1 MDEDQ
6 SKNKINTDSF
16 FDQISTID
24 QIANTALSNSN
35 NLQSQLNAVQLD
47 LQRLI
52 QSLQM
57 NFDSS
62 IGSIQNQINEVT
74 NVIVDDQRMK
84 MKEIEMREEQI
95 FAEEDALQKQKPRL
109 FGEGPFTPDNNNFQK
124 FIRDTQQKPKR
135 LPILPSIA
143 LGGILGLSNIGGN
156 IGGNNE
162 GDTSS
167 DSNNNVDNSQT
178 ASIENGNVA
187 ASKETGSMLGID
199 KISSQGFDTSN
210 FEVGTFGSQ
219 GFDTSNFEVGTF
231 GSQGFDT
238 SNIEAGA
245 FSEVTGLDIVRES
258 LLDLETVFRDSI
270 SSEGIKTNL
279 EGFAKG
285 FSKDKSE
292 LKNIKNIII
301 NTVFEKLTGGESGRS
316 QASETVDKNINKM
329 IETLPDAVNKFSDFL
344 DSDKIKSGMDKFKE
358 IIPEISS
365 QFDYKETS
373 NDGQLTDS
381 VINLPPEII
390 EGSNEVVNEEP
401 ITRRGDLRVTSEFD
415 GIKSPSSTVTAI
427 NISEGNSIFNLNLT
441 GN

>member
-143 LGGILGLSNIGGN
+143 LGGILGLSNV
-156 IGGNNE
+156 GGNNQ
-162 GDTSS
+162 
-167 DSNNNVDNSQT
+167 VDDSQT

-199 KISSQGFDTSN
+199 EINSQGSDTSN
-210 FEVGTFGSQ
+210 F
-219 GFDTSNFEVGTF
+219 
-231 GSQGFDT
+231 
-238 SNIEAGA
+238 EAGA
-245 FSEVTGLDIVRES
+245 FSEVTFSDIIRES
-258 LLDLETVFRDSI
+258 LIDLETVFRDSI

-329 IETLPDAVNKFSDFL
+329 IETLPDAMNKFSDFL
-344 DSDKIKSGMDKFKE
+344 DSDKIKSGMDKFKK

-390 EGSNEVVNEEP
+390 EGSNEIVNEEP

>member
-109 FGEGPFTPDNNNFQK
+109 FGEGPFTPNNNNFQK

-143 LGGILGLSNIGGN
+143 LGGILGLSNV
-156 IGGNNE
+156 GGNNQ

-167 DSNNNVDNSQT
+167 NSNNNVDNSQT

-199 KISSQGFDTSN
+199 KISLQGFDTGD
-210 FEVGTFGSQ
+210 F
-219 GFDTSNFEVGTF
+219 
-231 GSQGFDT
+231 
-238 SNIEAGA
+238 EAGA
-245 FSEVTGLDIVRES
+245 FSEVTFSDIIRES
-258 LLDLETVFRDSI
+258 LIDLETVFRDSI

-344 DSDKIKSGMDKFKE
+344 DSDKIKSGMNKFKE

-365 QFDYKETS
+365 QFDYKEIS

-427 NISEGNSIFNLNLT
+427 NISEGNSIFNLNLI

>member
-24 QIANTALSNSN
+24 QIATTASSNSN

-52 QSLQM
+52 ESLQM

-84 MKEIEMREEQI
+84 MKEIEMKEEQI
-95 FAEEDALQKQKPRL
+95 FAEEDVLQKQKPRL

-143 LGGILGLSNIGGN
+143 LGGILGSNIGGN

-167 DSNNNVDNSQT
+167 NSNNNVDNSQT
-178 ASIENGNVA
+178 ASIENSNVA
-187 ASKETGSMLGID
+187 TSKETGSMLGID
-199 KISSQGFDTSN
+199 KISL
-210 FEVGTFGSQ
+210 
-219 GFDTSNFEVGTF
+219 
-231 GSQGFDT
+231 QGFDT

-245 FSEVTGLDIVRES
+245 FSEVTVSDIVREN

-344 DSDKIKSGMDKFKE
+344 DSDKIKSGMNKFKE

-390 EGSNEVVNEEP
+390 EGSNEIVNEEP

-427 NISEGNSIFNLNLT
+427 NISEGNSIFNLNLI

>member
-52 QSLQM
+52 ESLQM

-109 FGEGPFTPDNNNFQK
+109 FGEGPFTPDNNNNFQK

-143 LGGILGLSNIGGN
+143 LGGILGLSNV
-156 IGGNNE
+156 GGNNQS
-162 GDTSS
+162 DTSS

-187 ASKETGSMLGID
+187 ASKEMGLMLGINE
-199 KISSQGFDTSN
+199 ISSQKFDTSN
-210 FEVGTFGSQ
+210 F
-219 GFDTSNFEVGTF
+219 
-231 GSQGFDT
+231 
-238 SNIEAGA
+238 EAGA
-245 FSEVTGLDIVRES
+245 FSEVTFSDIIRES

-344 DSDKIKSGMDKFKE
+344 DSDKIKSGMNKFKE

-365 QFDYKETS
+365 QFDYKEIS

>member
-124 FIRDTQQKPKR
+124 FIRDTQQKPRR

-143 LGGILGLSNIGGN
+143 LGGILGLSNVGGN

-199 KISSQGFDTSN
+199 KIS
-210 FEVGTFGSQ
+210 SQ

-344 DSDKIKSGMDKFKE
+344 DSDKIKSGVNKFKE

>member
-109 FGEGPFTPDNNNFQK
+109 FGEGPFTPNNNNFQK

-143 LGGILGLSNIGGN
+143 LGGILGSNIGGN

-167 DSNNNVDNSQT
+167 NSNNNVDNSQT
-178 ASIENGNVA
+178 ASIENSNVA
-187 ASKETGSMLGID
+187 TSKETGSMLGID
-199 KISSQGFDTSN
+199 KISL
-210 FEVGTFGSQ
+210 
-219 GFDTSNFEVGTF
+219 
-231 GSQGFDT
+231 QGFDT

-245 FSEVTGLDIVRES
+245 FSEVTVSDIVREN

-285 FSKDKSE
+285 FFKDKSE
-292 LKNIKNIII
+292 LKNLKNIII

-344 DSDKIKSGMDKFKE
+344 DSDKIKSGVNKFKE